1 MTLDDLIGKLENAAL
16 KYGKYT
22 EVAILDSDTGWIIP
36 IIAVGKYREGIILS
50 GDINHPISE
59 D

>member
-16 KYGKYT
+16 KYGKHT
-22 EVAILDSDTGWIIP
+22 EVAILDDDTGWIIP
-36 IIAVGKYREGIILS
+36 IEEVSKHKIGIILS
-50 GDINHPISE
+50 GDIHRPISE